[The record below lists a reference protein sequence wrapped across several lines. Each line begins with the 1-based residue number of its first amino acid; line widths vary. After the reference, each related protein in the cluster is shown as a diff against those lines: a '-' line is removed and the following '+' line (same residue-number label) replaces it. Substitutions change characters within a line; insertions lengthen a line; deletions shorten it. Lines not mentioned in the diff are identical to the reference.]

1 MAKFLHFNN
10 PGYQFE
16 VQKRVFFSLNSIQF
30 TWDQCFL
37 LFFFP
42 VELSPD
48 FYFFKKP
55 WLLIQMEK
63 DEVFHSKSP
72 KIHLGALL
80 LFLGE
85 LSSDF
90 YFLKTLTTNTNGGKK
105 RGFTV

>member
-1 MAKFLHFNN
+1 
-10 PGYQFE
+10 
-16 VQKRVFFSLNSIQF
+16 
-30 TWDQCFL
+30 
-37 LFFFP
+37 
-42 VELSPD
+42 
-48 FYFFKKP
+48 
-55 WLLIQMEK
+55 MEK